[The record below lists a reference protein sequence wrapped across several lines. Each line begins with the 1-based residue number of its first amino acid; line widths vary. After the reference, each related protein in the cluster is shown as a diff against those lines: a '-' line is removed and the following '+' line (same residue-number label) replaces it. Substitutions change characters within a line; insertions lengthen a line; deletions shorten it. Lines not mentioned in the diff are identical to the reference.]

1 MAHQAGG
8 PAGASVEITASVDEG
23 VARWALHST
32 QPHARSNYQQH
43 SRMPLLVT
51 AKGDLQASVVDSGR
65 TVGIVMPAIWL
76 AHSSMNMG
84 VDV

>member
-1 MAHQAGG
+1 
-8 PAGASVEITASVDEG
+8 
-23 VARWALHST
+23 
-32 QPHARSNYQQH
+32 
-43 SRMPLLVT
+43 MPLLVT